1 MQKLKDGAKVA
12 DVGCGVGFS
21 TFLMAE
27 AFPSSS
33 FICATP
39 RPVSARPTRSARA
52 KRPPGSR
59 RPPLVLSTA

>member
-1 MQKLKDGAKVA
+1 VQKLKDGAKVA

-33 FICATP
+33 FIGYDFHEPSIAQANLQRRRMVCLIVCA
-39 RPVSARPTRSARA
+39 S
-52 KRPPGSR
+52 
-59 RPPLVLSTA
+59 